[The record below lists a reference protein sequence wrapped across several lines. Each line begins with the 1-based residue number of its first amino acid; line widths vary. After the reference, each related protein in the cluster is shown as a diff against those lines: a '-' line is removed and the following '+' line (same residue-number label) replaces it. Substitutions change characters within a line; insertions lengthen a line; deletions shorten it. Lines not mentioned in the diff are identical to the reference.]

1 MRFYLK
7 GFIYRLLID
16 PLLKSVRESVI
27 QKAGSS
33 DSVLDIACGTGTLA
47 LVMAGKTKAVT
58 GIDLDEELIMYAGNR
73 ASESGVA
80 NVRFEMQDASD
91 LSMFRDKEFGIAV
104 TSMAVHQFEPQLA
117 VKILTEMKR
126 VASRVIIAD
135 YNYPLPKTLSG
146 FAANTIEKMA
156 GGDHYRNFRN
166 YMSAGGI
173 THFTNAAGLKINSTV
188 TRGNGVFVVA
198 ECITIND
205 TSSILYNT

>member
-7 GFIYRLLID
+7 GFMYRMLID
-16 PLLKSVRESVI
+16 PLLKSVREDVI
-27 QKAGSS
+27 RKAYSS
-33 DSVLDIACGTGTLA
+33 DTVLDIACGTGSLA
-47 LVMAGKTKAVT
+47 LALAGKTLAVT
-58 GIDLDEELIMYAGNR
+58 GIDLDDELIMYAGNR
-73 ASESGVA
+73 AFKRGVS
-80 NVRFEMQDASD
+80 NVRFEVRDASD

-135 YNYPLPKTLSG
+135 YNHPLPQTLSG

-166 YMSAGGI
+166 YMSSGGI
-173 THFTNAAGLKINSTV
+173 SHFTDAAGMTINSVT

-198 ECITIND
+198 LCE
-205 TSSILYNT
+205 

>member
-7 GFIYRLLID
+7 GFMYRMLID
-16 PLLKSVRESVI
+16 PLLKSVREDVI
-27 QKAGSS
+27 RKADSS
-33 DSVLDIACGTGTLA
+33 DTVLDIACGTGSLA
-47 LVMAGKTKAVT
+47 LALAGKTLAVT
-58 GIDLDEELIMYAGNR
+58 GIDLDDELIMYAGNR
-73 ASESGVA
+73 AFKRGVS
-80 NVRFEMQDASD
+80 NVRFEVRDASD

-135 YNYPLPKTLSG
+135 YNHPLPKTLSG

-156 GGDHYRNFRN
+156 GGDHYRNYRN
-166 YMSAGGI
+166 YMSAGGLN
-173 THFTNAAGLKINSTV
+173 HFTGGAGLKINSTV
-188 TRGNGVFVVA
+188 KRGNGVFVVA

>member
-16 PLLKSVRESVI
+16 PLLKSVRENII
-27 QKAGSS
+27 QKA
-33 DSVLDIACGTGTLA
+33 DNTDTVLDIACGTGSLA
-47 LVMAGKTKAVT
+47 LAIAGKTKAVT
-58 GIDLDEELIMYAGNR
+58 GIDLDEELMMYAGNR
-73 ASESGVA
+73 ASKRGVD
-80 NVRFEMQDASD
+80 NVMFEVRDASD
-91 LSMFRDKEFGIAV
+91 LSMYRDKEFGIVV

-135 YNYPLPKTLSG
+135 YNHPLPQTLSG
-146 FAANTIEKMA
+146 FAANKMEKMA

-166 YMSAGGI
+166 YISSGGI
-173 THFTNAAGLKINSTV
+173 THFTDAAGMTINSVT

-198 ECITIND
+198 LCE
-205 TSSILYNT
+205 

>member
-1 MRFYLK
+1 M
-7 GFIYRLLID
+7 LID
-16 PLLKSVRESVI
+16 PLLKSVREDVI
-27 QKAGSS
+27 RKAESS
-33 DSVLDIACGTGTLA
+33 DTVLDIACGTGSLA
-47 LVMAGKTKAVT
+47 LALAGKTLAVT
-58 GIDLDEELIMYAGNR
+58 GIDLDDELIMYAGNR
-73 ASESGVA
+73 AFKRGVS
-80 NVRFEMQDASD
+80 NVRFEVRDASD

-135 YNYPLPKTLSG
+135 YNHPLPQTLSG

-166 YMSAGGI
+166 YMSSGGI
-173 THFTNAAGLKINSTV
+173 SHFTDAAGMTINSVT

-198 ECITIND
+198 LCE
-205 TSSILYNT
+205 